1 MKKFCFML
9 IMCICMIYGL
19 NGCSNQ
25 TELEEN
31 NQTDIM
37 AGTSW
42 LSQNDNSHWVLEK
55 IRPFAG
61 IRQKGKRMTI
71 ISPVLMN
78 FISGRMQSII

>member
-42 LSQNDNSHWVLEK
+42 LSQNDN
-55 IRPFAG
+55 
-61 IRQKGKRMTI
+61 
-71 ISPVLMN
+71 
-78 FISGRMQSII
+78 

>member
-37 AGTSW
+37 AGLPGFPKTII
-42 LSQNDNSHWVLEK
+42 HIGYLEK